1 MPLPAF
7 GISVVPS
14 FRSPCTCFHLRRAT
28 RRVTQIY
35 DHELAVVDLSL
46 NQYTIL
52 RRAGESPRTLGS
64 LADELGMDRTTL
76 TRNLKPLLAAGLL
89 IETRGEDARQ
99 RLLQLGDAGRARLEA
114 ARPHWQRAQQA
125 IDEAF
130 GRDAVARLHA
140 DLETLTERL
149 HALEPVR

>member
-1 MPLPAF
+1 M
-7 GISVVPS
+7 SS

-35 DHELAVVDLSL
+35 DRELAAMELSL
-46 NQYTIL
+46 NQYSIL
-52 RRAGESPRTLGS
+52 RRTGESPRTLGS

-89 IETRGEDARQ
+89 VETRGEDARQ
-99 RLLQLGDAGRARLEA
+99 RLLQLSDAGRQRLAA
-114 ARPHWQRAQQA
+114 ARPHWQRAQRI

-130 GRDAVARLHA
+130 GGEAVARLHA

-149 HALEPVR
+149 HAPETAE

>member
-1 MPLPAF
+1 M
-7 GISVVPS
+7 ST

-35 DHELAVVDLSL
+35 DHELAAVDLSL
-46 NQYTIL
+46 NQYSIL
-52 RRAGESPRTLGS
+52 RRAGESPRALGS

-89 IETRGEDARQ
+89 VETRGEDARQ

-114 ARPHWQRAQQA
+114 ARPHWRRAQRF

-130 GRDAVARLHA
+130 GSDAVARLHA

-149 HALEPVR
+149 HMPETAE

>member
-1 MPLPAF
+1 M
-7 GISVVPS
+7 ST

-35 DHELAVVDLSL
+35 DHELAAVDLSL
-46 NQYTIL
+46 NQYSIL
-52 RRAGESPRTLGS
+52 RRAGESPRALGS

-89 IETRGEDARQ
+89 VETRGEDARQ
-99 RLLQLGDAGRARLEA
+99 RLLQLGDAGRTWLEA
-114 ARPHWQRAQQA
+114 ARPHWRRAQRF

-130 GRDAVARLHA
+130 GSDAVARLHA

-149 HALEPVR
+149 HMPETAE

>member
-1 MPLPAF
+1 MSTL
-7 GISVVPS
+7 
-14 FRSPCTCFHLRRAT
+14 RSPCTCFHLRRAT

-35 DHELAVVDLSL
+35 DRELAAVELSL
-46 NQYTIL
+46 NQYSIL

-89 IETRGEDARQ
+89 VETRGEDARQ
-99 RLLQLGDAGRARLEA
+99 RLLQLSDTGRQRLAA
-114 ARPHWQRAQQA
+114 ARPHWQRAQRI

-130 GRDAVARLHA
+130 GGEAVARLHA

-149 HALEPVR
+149 HAPETAE

>member
-1 MPLPAF
+1 M
-7 GISVVPS
+7 SS

-35 DHELAVVDLSL
+35 DRELAAVELSL
-46 NQYTIL
+46 NQYSIL
-52 RRAGESPRTLGS
+52 RRTGESPRTLGS

-89 IETRGEDARQ
+89 VETRGEDARQ
-99 RLLQLGDAGRARLEA
+99 RLLQLSDAGRQRLAA
-114 ARPHWQRAQQA
+114 ARPHWQRAQRI

-130 GRDAVARLHA
+130 GGEAVARLHA

-149 HALEPVR
+149 HAPETAE

>member
-1 MPLPAF
+1 MSTL
-7 GISVVPS
+7 
-14 FRSPCTCFHLRRAT
+14 RSPCTCFHLRRAT

-35 DHELAVVDLSL
+35 DRELAAVELSL
-46 NQYTIL
+46 NQYSIL
-52 RRAGESPRTLGS
+52 RRTGESPRTLGS

-89 IETRGEDARQ
+89 VETRGEDARQ
-99 RLLQLGDAGRARLEA
+99 RLLQLSDAGRQRLAA
-114 ARPHWQRAQQA
+114 ARPHWQRAQRI

-130 GRDAVARLHA
+130 GGEAVARLHA

-149 HALEPVR
+149 HAPETAE

>member
-1 MPLPAF
+1 M
-7 GISVVPS
+7 SS

-35 DHELAVVDLSL
+35 DRELAAMELSL
-46 NQYTIL
+46 NQYSIL
-52 RRAGESPRTLGS
+52 RRTGESPRTLGS

-89 IETRGEDARQ
+89 VETRGEDARQ
-99 RLLQLGDAGRARLEA
+99 RLLQLSDAGRQRLAA
-114 ARPHWQRAQQA
+114 ARPHWQRAQRI

-130 GRDAVARLHA
+130 GGEAVARLHA

-149 HALEPVR
+149 HALETAE

>member
-1 MPLPAF
+1 M
-7 GISVVPS
+7 SS

-35 DHELAVVDLSL
+35 DRELAAVDLSL
-46 NQYTIL
+46 NQYSIL

-76 TRNLKPLLAAGLL
+76 TRNLKPLLAVGLL
-89 IETRGEDARQ
+89 AETRGEDARQ
-99 RLLQLGDAGRARLEA
+99 RLLQLSDAGRQRLEA
-114 ARPHWQRAQQA
+114 VRPHWQRAQGI

-130 GRDAVARLHA
+130 GADAVARLHA
-140 DLETLTERL
+140 DLDTLTERL
-149 HALEPVR
+149 HDQEAAE